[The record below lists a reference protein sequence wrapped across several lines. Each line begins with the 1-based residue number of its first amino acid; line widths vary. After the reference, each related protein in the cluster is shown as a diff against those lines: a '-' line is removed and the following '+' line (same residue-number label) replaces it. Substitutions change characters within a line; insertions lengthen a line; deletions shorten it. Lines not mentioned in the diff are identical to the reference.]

1 MSMTP
6 EDMRALSEARGRQ
19 ITAPTQTPETLD
31 PALVYEARGYYGDE
45 SYINELVRNTGVG
58 SGTLEQ
64 RQNALN
70 ILVQQGKDR
79 VSAGTDTGDDDDD
92 GGGDDEGVNLTSGPD
107 SFLLLRAALEELG
120 LTGLDG
126 QLRDLI
132 ARNITKSDDVMF
144 YLRDTEQYR
153 TRFKGNEARKQ
164 KGLTQLLPAAYV
176 AMEQGYKSALIA
188 NGFDPTLYDEYTD
201 FQNLISGDVSVAE
214 LQNRINEGY
223 KQVADADPEVIRQMQ
238 ELYDVTPGQL
248 AQYFLDPQ
256 KTLSKLKQ
264 QANAANIAARAKEQG
279 KLQLTPITAEEL
291 VSRGYTEAQAQQ
303 AFGLLSEKAGLF
315 SEMADEEALTESQ
328 KIGAAFGYDV
338 SSQQAIEQRAAR
350 RKAVFQDGGSFTK
363 TTGQTSG
370 TIETGLAQAN

>member
-1 MSMTP
+1 MSMMFADAEGGETFTP
-6 EDMRALSEARGRQ
+6 AAPVALSNPLMEIPAEDAAAFGVSTTPT
-19 ITAPTQTPETLD
+19 ITTPQPFVPPVVPKEEEEEDT
-31 PALVYEARGYYGDE
+31 EDE
-45 SYINELVRNTGVG
+45 DTEDEDTENTGG
-58 SGTLEQ
+58 
-64 RQNALN
+64 
-70 ILVQQGKDR
+70 I
-79 VSAGTDTGDDDDD
+79 
-92 GGGDDEGVNLTSGPD
+92 NLPSGPD
-107 SFLLLRAALEELG
+107 AFLMLKAALEELG

-126 QLRDLI
+126 QVRDLL
-132 ARNITKSDDVMF
+132 ARNITKSDDVLF
-144 YLRDTEQYR
+144 YLRDTEQYK
-153 TRFKGNEARKQ
+153 TRFKANEARKQ

-223 KQVADADPEVIRQMQ
+223 RQVAEADPEVIRQMQ

-256 KTLSKLKQ
+256 RTLSKLKQ
-264 QANAANIAARAKEQG
+264 QANAASIAARAKEQG
-279 KLQLTPITAEEL
+279 KTQLTPITAEEL

-303 AFGLLSEKAGLF
+303 AFSLLSEKAGLF

-350 RKAVFQDGGSFTK
+350 RKAVFQGGGSYTR
-363 TTGQTSG
+363 TTGATSG
-370 TIETGLAQAN
+370 TIETGLGRAD

>member
-1 MSMTP
+1 MSMSE
-6 EDMRALSEARGRQ
+6 EDLRALSEARGRQ
-19 ITAPTQTPETLD
+19 VTPPAPKPTTPEQQPFYDD
-31 PALVYEARGYYGDE
+31 PYLAYGRAKYGTVE
-45 SYINELVRNTGVG
+45 
-58 SGTLEQ
+58 GTL
-64 RQNALN
+64 
-70 ILVQQGKDR
+70 G
-79 VSAGTDTGDDDDD
+79 GTPIGGVTSGGDDTDDNDD
-92 GGGDDEGVNLTSGPD
+92 GGGDDTGGVNLPSGPD
-107 SFLLLRAALEELG
+107 AFLMLKAALEELG

-126 QLRDLI
+126 QVRDLV
-132 ARNITKSDDVMF
+132 ARNITKSDDVLF

-153 TRFKGNEARKQ
+153 TRFKANEVRKS

-214 LQNRINEGY
+214 LQSRINEGY
-223 KQVADADPEVIRQMQ
+223 RLVADADPEVIRQMQ

-256 KTLSKLKQ
+256 KTLPKLKQ
-264 QANAANIAARAKEQG
+264 QANAANLAARAKEQG

-303 AFGLLSEKAGLF
+303 AFTLLSEKAGLF
-315 SEMADEEALTESQ
+315 SEMGDEEVLTESQ

-338 SSQQAIEQRAAR
+338 SAQQAIEQRAAR
-350 RKAVFQDGGSFTK
+350 RKAVFQGGGSYAR
-363 TTGQTSG
+363 TTGVTSG
-370 TIETGLAQAN
+370 SIETGLGVAE